1 MALSVKPL
9 HPLLAAEVSGVD
21 LNRPVDSAT
30 FREVI
35 AAMDRYGV
43 CVYRGQK
50 LADEPH
56 IAFSRLFGTLE
67 LRPTVRKAAKHLRFN
82 HPELFD
88 AGNIDID
95 GNILPE
101 DDLQRAYS
109 RGNKLWHTDSSHR
122 QTRAAYSLLNAH
134 IVPPEGADTEFA
146 DMRVAYDRLPDMM
159 KARIDKLVCVHDVW
173 YSRMLGGYPEPTAEE
188 RKVRPPCYHRLVQ
201 YHHGS
206 GRKTLYLASHAS
218 HIQGMPVEEG
228 RALLKQ
234 LIQMATPPDAVYRHK
249 WQSGDLVV
257 WDNTCTMHRATDFP
271 DFTYKRDLRRT
282 TVEEAPDAARLAI
295 AS

>member
-1 MALSVKPL
+1 MALSAKPL
-9 HPLLAAEVSGVD
+9 HPHFAAEVSGVD
-21 LNRPVDSAT
+21 LRQPVDPAT

-35 AAMDRYGV
+35 VLMDRYGV
-43 CVYRGQK
+43 CVYRGQS

-56 IAFSRLFGTLE
+56 IAFSRNFGPLE
-67 LRPTVRKAAKHLRFN
+67 LRPTVRKAAKHLRFKY
-82 HPELFD
+82 PELFD

-134 IVPPEGADTEFA
+134 IVPPDGADTEFA
-146 DMRVAYDRLPDMM
+146 DMRVAYDRLPETM

-234 LIQMATPPDAVYRHK
+234 LIAMATPPDAIYRHK
-249 WQSGDLVV
+249 WRSGDLVV
-257 WDNTCTMHRATDFP
+257 WDNRCTMHRATDFA
-271 DFTYKRDLRRT
+271 DFTHKRDLRRT
-282 TVEEAPDAARLAI
+282 TVEERPEDAQLAI

>member
-1 MALSVKPL
+1 MALSAKPL
-9 HPLLAAEVSGVD
+9 HAEFAAEVSGVD
-21 LNRPVDSAT
+21 LKQPVDAAT
-30 FREVI
+30 FAEVV
-35 AAMDRYGV
+35 ALMDRYGV
-43 CVYRGQK
+43 CVYRGQN
-50 LADEPH
+50 LNDEQH
-56 IAFSRLFGTLE
+56 IAFSRNFGPLE

-88 AGNIDID
+88 AGNIDVD

-134 IVPPEGADTEFA
+134 VVPPIGADTEFV
-146 DMRVAYDRLPDMM
+146 DMRIAYARLPEAM
-159 KARIDKLVCVHDVW
+159 KARIEKLVCVHDVW

-188 RKVRPPCYHRLVQ
+188 RKVRPSCYHRLVQ
-201 YHHGS
+201 FHHGS

-218 HIQGMPVEEG
+218 HIVGMPVEEG

-234 LIQMATPPDAVYRHK
+234 LTGMATPADAIYCHK
-249 WQSGDLVV
+249 WQPGDLLV
-257 WDNTCTMHRATDFP
+257 WDNTCTMHRATEFP

-282 TVEEAPDAARLAI
+282 TVEEKPEDAQLAI